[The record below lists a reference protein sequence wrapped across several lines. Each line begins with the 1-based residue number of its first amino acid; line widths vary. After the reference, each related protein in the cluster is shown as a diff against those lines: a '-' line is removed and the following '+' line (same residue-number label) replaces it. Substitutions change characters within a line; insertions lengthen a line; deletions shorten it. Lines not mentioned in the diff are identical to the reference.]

1 VSIPRR
7 RVFTIP
13 PTQAFVDAL
22 AARLLRDHGGASGG
36 TDPLELSRV
45 VVLLPTR
52 RACRSLREAFLRAGG
67 GKAMILPVIQPI
79 GDVDEDELRL
89 SPETAAE
96 SLSGLGAQMLDLPEA
111 IPALR
116 RELMLVQLILKS
128 DAVRV
133 GRDETPSLDAAQA
146 AHLARDLA
154 ALIDQVQTER
164 LDFRNLKDIVPENL
178 AAHWQL
184 TLEFLQIVTDFW
196 PKILAGE
203 GCVDPALRRDQIMCL
218 QTEAWKSA
226 PPDMPVYAA
235 GSTGSIPA
243 TADLLKVIAGLPNGV
258 VVLPGL
264 DTAMSDEVWA
274 AVADDPSHPQFGM
287 QHLLNHIEVS
297 RHDVENWT
305 DEVPDATSNA
315 RGDML
320 NAALLPAAAAHRWRE
335 TTTISATISGAALDG
350 LDLLD
355 CPGPEEEARS
365 VALIL
370 REALE
375 TPGRTAALVTPDRA
389 LARRVTAELER
400 WQIDVDDSAGQ
411 PLAETPVGLY
421 LRLTAGLVAGG
432 WAPLDL
438 LATLKHPLARG
449 GQSAIAFRSQ
459 VRQLEIA
466 ALRGPR
472 PGAGVAGVMAALKTS
487 DDGRT
492 LLPWFEALAES
503 QAEYGALMTTPSAAL
518 TDLLRH
524 HIAFA
529 EALAQSDD
537 QPGAARLWQ
546 GNDGEAAA
554 AFIDEFNAAAGDLPE
569 LSGALYPAL
578 LEGLMA
584 GRVVRPRYGRH
595 PRLSIW
601 GLLEARLQRADVMV
615 LGGLNEGTWPP
626 QVDTGPWLSRPMR
639 KDFGLPQPERRIGLT
654 AHDFVQAAGGGVVV
668 LTRAAK
674 VDGAPTV
681 PARWLLRLRALL
693 EGAEVAWPQRLGHLA
708 WAEGLDDPGHAPRP
722 CAPPRPCPPLA
733 ARPNDIS
740 VTGVETWLRDP
751 YAIYAQRIL
760 RLRALD
766 AIDAD
771 PGAAERG
778 TFIHD
783 ALDEFVRQTTWPPAP
798 EAYDQ
803 LLEIGRK
810 NFGASLARPGV
821 WAFWWPRFERAARW
835 FVEQLGRDA
844 EAGAAKPLATEVKG
858 EMDFDRADG
867 PFTVRGKADRIDR
880 DGEGRLT
887 VIDYKTGGVP
897 SPKEIAAGFAPQ
909 LPIEGL
915 IAAQG
920 GFEAVDPGEIAGLAY
935 WRLSGGDPGGEIKP
949 VGGDIAEVLE
959 DTHDRLERLI
969 AAFDDPAT
977 PYLAQPR
984 PDWAA
989 RYSDYGHLERLGEWA
1004 VDEDGGDS
1012 E

>member
-1 VSIPRR
+1 MSIPRR
-7 RVFTIP
+7 HVFTIP
-13 PTQAFVDAL
+13 PTQVFVDAL
-22 AARLLRDHGGASGG
+22 AARLLRDHNA
-36 TDPLELSRV
+36 DPLELSRV

-52 RACRSLREAFLRAGG
+52 RACRSLREAFLRASG

-79 GDVDEDELRL
+79 GDVDEDELHL
-89 SPETAAE
+89 GPQTVAE
-96 SLSGLGAQMLDLPEA
+96 GPAGLGAQMLDLPEA

-128 DAVRV
+128 DAVRA
-133 GRDETPSLDAAQA
+133 GRDDTPSLDAAQA

-164 LDFRNLKDIVPENL
+164 LDFRKLKDIVPEDL
-178 AAHWQL
+178 ASHWQL
-184 TLEFLQIVTDFW
+184 TLEFLKIITDFW
-196 PKILAGE
+196 PKILADE
-203 GCVDPALRRDQIMCL
+203 GCVDPAQRRDQIMAL
-218 QTEAWKSA
+218 QTAAWKAS
-226 PPDMPVYAA
+226 PPDVPVYAA

-243 TADLLKVIAGLPNGV
+243 TADLLKVIAELPNGA

-264 DTAMSDEVWA
+264 DTAMSDEVWD

-287 QHLLNHIEVS
+287 QHLLNYIAVS

-305 DEVPDATSNA
+305 AETLDAKSQA
-315 RGDML
+315 RSEML
-320 NAALLPAAAAHRWRE
+320 NAALLPATTAHRWRE
-335 TTTISATISGAALDG
+335 ASNISAEALDG
-350 LDLLD
+350 LDVLE
-355 CPGPEEEARS
+355 CPGPEEEARA

-375 TPGRTAALVTPDRA
+375 VPGRTAALVTPDRA

-400 WQIDVDDSAGQ
+400 WEIEVDDSAGR
-411 PLAETPVGLY
+411 PLADTPVGLF
-421 LRLTAGLVAGG
+421 LRLTAGLAAGR

-438 LATLKHPLARG
+438 LATCKHPLARG

-459 VRQLEIA
+459 VRALEIA

-472 PGAGVAGVMAALKTS
+472 PGAGVEGVVAALMTS
-487 DDGRT
+487 DAGRA
-492 LLPWFEALAES
+492 LVPWFQALAEGQIDFAAS
-503 QAEYGALMTTPSAAL
+503 IAAPSASL
-518 TDLLRH
+518 SDLLRG

-529 EALAQSDD
+529 EVLATSDE
-537 QPGAARLWQ
+537 QPGAARLWR
-546 GNDGEAAA
+546 GDDGEAAA
-554 AFIDEFNAAAGDLPE
+554 SFIDELNAAAGDLPE
-569 LSGALYPAL
+569 LTGALYPAL

-584 GRVVRPRYGRH
+584 GRMVRSRYGLH

-626 QVDTGPWLSRPMR
+626 VVDTGPWLSRPMR
-639 KDFGLPQPERRIGLT
+639 KEFGLPQPERRIGLT
-654 AHDFVQAAGGGVVV
+654 AHDFVQAAGGGAVV

-693 EGAEVAWPQRLGHLA
+693 EGAEVTWPQRLAHLA

-722 CAPPRPCPPLA
+722 CAPPSPRPPLA
-733 ARPNDIS
+733 ARPNEIS

-751 YAIYAQRIL
+751 YAVYAQRIL

-783 ALDEFVRQTTWPPAP
+783 ALDEFVRQTNWPPAAD
-798 EAYDQ
+798 AYEQ
-803 LLEIGRK
+803 LLDIGRRI
-810 NFGASLARPGV
+810 FGASLARPGV

-835 FVEQLGRDA
+835 FVDQLGHDA

-858 EMDFDRADG
+858 EMTFDRADG
-867 PFTVRGKADRIDR
+867 PFRIYGKADRIDR
-880 DGEGRLT
+880 DDEGRLT
-887 VIDYKTGGVP
+887 VIDYKTGSVP

-909 LPIEGL
+909 LPVEGL

-920 GFEAVDPGEIAGLAY
+920 GFEGVDPGEVVALAY
-935 WRLSGGDPGGEIKP
+935 WRLSGGDPGGAIKT
-949 VGGDIAEVLE
+949 VGGDIAQVLE

-969 AAFDDPAT
+969 ATFDDPAT

-984 PDWAA
+984 PAWSA
-989 RYSDYGHLERLGEWA
+989 RYSDYGHLERIGEWA
-1004 VDEDGGDS
+1004 VDEEG
-1012 E
+1012 EETA